1 MERLHGDIRDFK
13 IYDFELNEKSF
24 IKIPKFK
31 KNKMKKE
38 FAIRTLKRI
47 KEIQETYHKLKALG
61 VDLIDYENGVNLLEE
76 SVALLFVKDEKN
88 FEKATDDVQWWLY
101 EKVDK
106 IITLGDKSKVD
117 VNTPEAFIDWLER
130 WYDVV

>member
-1 MERLHGDIRDFK
+1 
-13 IYDFELNEKSF
+13 
-24 IKIPKFK
+24 
-31 KNKMKKE
+31 MKKE

-47 KEIQETYHKLKALG
+47 KEIQETHHKLKALG

-76 SVALLFVKDEKN
+76 SIALLFVKDEKN
-88 FEKATDDVQWWLY
+88 FEKALNDVKWWLY
-101 EKVDK
+101 ENVDK

-117 VNTPEAFIDWLER
+117 VNTPEDFIDWLDR